1 MCVFY
6 LEASMGQAS
15 FNVEIEKVTDMF
27 SIWNTIIESLQT
39 LIYALGAVL

>member
-1 MCVFY
+1 
-6 LEASMGQAS
+6 MGQAS
-15 FNVEIEKVTDMF
+15 FNVEIEKVTDML